1 MGVSEIDRLDLRL
14 NQLEDRVDRRLTMH
28 ETRIDALQA
37 KVDFFVQASLPPVRG
52 IFYDGQVFDAM
63 VFAMRYILSAKESI
77 LLIDGWVD
85 LGTLELLAKKANGV
99 AVTIVTSRCGNGLS
113 AGDVMR
119 FNEQYGGLTVC
130 ESKSFHDRFLVVDDR
145 RLYLIGTS
153 LKDLGRKCFA
163 FTTLDPAEI
172 PNLKARI

>member
-1 MGVSEIDRLDLRL
+1 MEAIDRLGVRL
-14 NQLEDRVDRRLTMH
+14 DQLEDRLDRRLAQH
-28 ETRIDALQA
+28 AARLDALHA
-37 KVDFFVQASLPPVRG
+37 RVAFFAQASLPPVRG
-52 IFYDGQVFDAM
+52 VFYDGQVFDAAAF
-63 VFAMRYILSAKESI
+63 VLRHIRSARASL

-85 LGTLELLAKKANGV
+85 LSTLELLARKRAGV
-99 AVTIVTSRCGNGLS
+99 AVTLVTSKCGNALTE
-113 AGDVMR
+113 ADVQR
-119 FNEQYGGLTVC
+119 FNEQYGGLTVR

-163 FTTLDPAEI
+163 FTALDAAEI

>member
-1 MGVSEIDRLDLRL
+1 MEPIDRLGVRL
-14 NQLEDRVDRRLTMH
+14 DQLEDRLDRRLARF
-28 ETRIDALQA
+28 EARLDALRGR
-37 KVDFFVQASLPPVRG
+37 VDSFAQASLPPVRG
-52 IFYDGQVFDAM
+52 VFYDGQVFDA
-63 VFAMRYILSAKESI
+63 VAFALRHIFSAKESI

-85 LGTLELLAKKANGV
+85 LTTLELLARKGKGV
-99 AVTIVTSRCGNGLS
+99 AVTLVTSKCGNGL
-113 AGDVMR
+113 APGDIQR

-163 FTTLDPAEI
+163 FTALDPAEI